1 MIPICVVK
9 RNNKH
14 VIAISRP
21 RHTVHDG
28 APGEHT
34 GQAAPGKCS
43 AL

>member
-9 RNNKH
+9 GNNKH
-14 VIAISRP
+14 VIAISFP

-28 APGEHT
+28 APGERT
-34 GQAAPGKCS
+34 GQAALGKCS